1 MLGQVWS
8 RRAAIA
14 LTLTAVVGLGWSA
27 IALSSTSSTVIHACA
42 TKRTGALR
50 ILAAHKRCKRS
61 ERAVGW
67 NQVGPQGPA
76 GGPGARGPVGPTG
89 AVDDTNFYSKSASD
103 ARYLGL
109 HGTADDS
116 SQLGG
121 QPPAGYVTA
130 GFDVPTEVRLIT
142 DTVTAG
148 NSDELYPAI
157 PLGRLTAT
165 CADPAT
171 SSTLQ
176 YVFEGSTG
184 TIQRSTGSTTTYGT
198 SDAGY
203 TTARND
209 HVSYLVTYSSGT
221 VVELSVWVANGPGVA
236 NDCVYNVLATIVGN
250 S

>member
-1 MLGQVWS
+1 MELQVWS
-8 RRAAIA
+8 RRAAVA
-14 LTLTAVVGLGWSA
+14 LTLAAVVALGCTA
-27 IALSSTSSTVIHACA
+27 IALSSTSSTAIHACA
-42 TKRTGALR
+42 NKRTGALR

-67 NQVGPQGPA
+67 GQVGPQGPA
-76 GGPGARGPVGPTG
+76 GARGSVGATG
-89 AVDDTNFYSKSASD
+89 AVDDTNFYSKSQSD
-103 ARYLGL
+103 ARYLAL

-116 SQLGG
+116 SELGG
-121 QPPAGYVTA
+121 VPPASYVTA
-130 GFDVPTEVRLIT
+130 GFGVPTEVRLIT

-176 YVFEGSTG
+176 YAFEGSSG

-209 HVSYLVTYSSGT
+209 HVSYLVTYNSGT
-221 VVELSVWVANGPGVA
+221 VVELSVWVANGPGDA
-236 NDCVYNVLATIVGN
+236 ADCVYNVFATIVGN